1 MKLSISLHFK
11 YLSIKMNWEK
21 IIFHWNK
28 WNFELIGIFGHTAE
42 YLALGKT
49 LLARL
54 YLTVKVHIT
63 YLISVYNL
71 QNLDFLYFL
80 GFLWPWK
87 LTLKRTLNEL
97 FLCFFFLYA
106 SIFTTTD
113 DEKEQKK
120 KTIKSIFKDHYLIW
134 RETFGNS

>member
-1 MKLSISLHFK
+1 MKLSISSHFK

-42 YLALGKT
+42 YLALGKI

-80 GFLWPWK
+80 GFL
-87 LTLKRTLNEL
+87 
-97 FLCFFFLYA
+97 
-106 SIFTTTD
+106 
-113 DEKEQKK
+113 
-120 KTIKSIFKDHYLIW
+120 
-134 RETFGNS
+134 

>member
-54 YLTVKVHIT
+54 YLTVKVHVT

-97 FLCFFFLYA
+97 FLCFFFSFMLLF
-106 SIFTTTD
+106 SPQLMMR
-113 DEKEQKK
+113 KSKK
-120 KTIKSIFKDHYLIW
+120 KKQSKVFLKIIT
-134 RETFGNS
+134 

>member
-1 MKLSISLHFK
+1 MKLSISLYFK

-21 IIFHWNK
+21 IIFHSNK

-80 GFLWPWK
+80 GFL
-87 LTLKRTLNEL
+87 
-97 FLCFFFLYA
+97 
-106 SIFTTTD
+106 
-113 DEKEQKK
+113 
-120 KTIKSIFKDHYLIW
+120 
-134 RETFGNS
+134 